1 MTGTIT
7 GAGNVVNR
15 IVRGILLRPGALP
28 GRLRFR
34 RLLLIPT
41 LVIVLLAGLWLF
53 GRLFILAYGPLPD
66 LEVTALCSDSD
77 WDQQHYRKENLF
89 DSGPFVGRV
98 GQPWSSMEQPL
109 PHFIFMEFDRDYKI
123 SSMQIYNRMETR
135 LDVISVRVGDAG
147 GEHVIFEK
155 GDLKDLN
162 PIEVRLG
169 ETPIRSIRITIL
181 ANTINGRLRE
191 SADIGEIVF
200 PGFHVK
206 LLQSKV

>member
-1 MTGTIT
+1 MPSTNFTT
-7 GAGNVVNR
+7 VNC
-15 IVRGILLRPGALP
+15 VPLYPKKSTKQSNENGALI
-28 GRLRFR
+28 L
-34 RLLLIPT
+34 PT
-41 LVIVLLAGLWLF
+41 KAS
-53 GRLFILAYGPLPD
+53 ILYSAEG
-66 LEVTALCSDSD
+66 
-77 WDQQHYRKENLF
+77 
-89 DSGPFVGRV
+89 
-98 GQPWSSMEQPL
+98 
-109 PHFIFMEFDRDYKI
+109 HFIFMEFDRDYKI
-123 SSMQIYNRMETR
+123 PSMQIYNRMETR